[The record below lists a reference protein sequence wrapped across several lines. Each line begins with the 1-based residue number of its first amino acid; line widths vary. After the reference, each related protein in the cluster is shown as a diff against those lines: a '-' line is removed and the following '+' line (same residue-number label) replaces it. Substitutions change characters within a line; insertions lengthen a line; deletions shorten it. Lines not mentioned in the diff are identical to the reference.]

1 MKMVICK
8 ECKAQ
13 ISTLA
18 TACLHCGATKRKAAN
33 ATTVAIAFLGVTLL
47 AHLGREA
54 ATRRDADWDMGVLE
68 MHHRNK
74 VDAPSGT
81 ALLLGEAAAEGR
93 AIELAKCSERG
104 LA

>member
-1 MKMVICK
+1 MTMVICK

-47 AHLGREA
+47 ANTWMLWRLHEVESRI
-54 ATRRDADWDMGVLE
+54 ATVGIAQGV
-68 MHHRNK
+68 HG
-74 VDAPSGT
+74 SQ
-81 ALLLGEAAAEGR
+81 
-93 AIELAKCSERG
+93 
-104 LA
+104 